1 MGDELR
7 ALRRL
12 QREQEPIAGR
22 FTSERGGP
30 FTTAGLAR
38 MVERAGINGADKSE
52 FIFQICVSGAAFQ
65 ARHPATIK
73 LTHYPRPTQITSSNL
88 RLIGSGCPAGPLPS
102 VNHLDDLPLTG
113 IDQHN
118 LVANREI
125 PVLAQFGIVARQFLR
140 HRLQLQAA

>member
-1 MGDELR
+1 MNCERCGDYSASR
-7 ALRRL
+7 SRS
-12 QREQEPIAGR
+12 PFV

-38 MVERAGINGADKSE
+38 MVERAGDPGNGADKSG
-52 FIFQICVSGAAFQ
+52 FIFQICVSGAAVQ

-73 LTHYPRPTQITSSNL
+73 LAHYPRPTQITSSNL
-88 RLIGSGCPAGPLPS
+88 RLFGSGCPAGPLPS
-102 VNHLDDLPLTG
+102 VNHLDDLLLTG

-118 LVANREI
+118 LVANRDI

-140 HRLQLQAA
+140 HRLQLHAA